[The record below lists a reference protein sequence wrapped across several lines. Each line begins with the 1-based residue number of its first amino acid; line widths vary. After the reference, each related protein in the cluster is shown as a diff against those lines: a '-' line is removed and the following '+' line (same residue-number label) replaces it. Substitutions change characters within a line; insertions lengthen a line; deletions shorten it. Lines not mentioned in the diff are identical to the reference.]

1 MLGTP
6 LPLTA
11 TQLFRIAKNRTVTEG
26 PTPASSL
33 TVSTWSAAS
42 RMSRLTA
49 LTMMGSTLLDQH
61 PEYTEDA
68 NIRI

>member
-11 TQLFRIAKNRTVTEG
+11 IQLFRIAKNRTVAED
-26 PTPASSL
+26 PTLASQSDRVAA
-33 TVSTWSAAS
+33 VSRSS
-42 RMSRLTA
+42 GMSRLTT
-49 LTMMGSTLLDQH
+49 LRMMGQDQR

-68 NIRI
+68 NIRT